1 MNEQREQSGLPP
13 SPCRRIC
20 RQNAEAGF
28 CEGCGRTVLE
38 VFRWTS
44 LAAAERSSILSQLPG
59 RLASLNKA

>member
-1 MNEQREQSGLPP
+1 MSELRDRAGLPA

-28 CEGCGRTVLE
+28 CEGCGRTVAE

-44 LAAAERSSILSQLPG
+44 LSEAERDQIRAALPD
-59 RLASLNKA
+59 RLAGLERR